1 MIGSFVN
8 NIRSRLTSRVS
19 DVESMNISIHST
31 DGSKSTS
38 LLDKFLNAS
47 YSLVSQ
53 HQDDAYCSN
62 NVFMLPRAYTEPCR
76 SPISLKPSEKSLD
89 ELDNIVDKFVR
100 CISLENDYDCN
111 VHFAHP
117 SSIHTIELE
126 IKYWLIDL
134 FLYTLLT
141 EEKWSWSNS
150 STTCHG
156 WGGWL
161 FGSSTSTYT
170 KTKFTVAPAKR
181 YVHNPLNSFSHD
193 SFANY
198 ANDWHNRF

>member
-19 DVESMNISIHST
+19 DAESMNISIHST
-31 DGSKSTS
+31 DGSKSTTF
-38 LLDKFLNAS
+38 LDKLLNAS

-62 NVFMLPRAYTEPCR
+62 NVFMLPRAYMEPCR

-100 CISLENDYDCN
+100 CISLENDYDSN

-117 SSIHTIELE
+117 CSIH
-126 IKYWLIDL
+126 L
-134 FLYTLLT
+134 F
-141 EEKWSWSNS
+141 
-150 STTCHG
+150 H
-156 WGGWL
+156 
-161 FGSSTSTYT
+161 
-170 KTKFTVAPAKR
+170 
-181 YVHNPLNSFSHD
+181 SH
-193 SFANY
+193 
-198 ANDWHNRF
+198 H